1 MEQNFLY
8 NAMPVRVNTDE
19 LNNVWFA
26 AIDICNILGYVD
38 ARRAVE
44 KLDDDEKMLDG
55 VRVRSGQFRKTWTV
69 NEFGLYSL
77 ILTSTKPEAK
87 AFKRWVT
94 HEVLPAIRKAGIYS
108 TEEAKEYELATRQA
122 ADKLEALEEEKT
134 SLRGRMRSVNTE
146 IIATRMHLQQLLRSD
161 YRQLKL
167 RFPEE

>member
-8 NAMPVRVNTDE
+8 NTLPVRVNTDK
-19 LNNVWFA
+19 NNNIWFA
-26 AIDICNILGYVD
+26 AVDICNVLGLTD

-44 KLDDDEKMLDG
+44 KLDEDEKRLDG
-55 VRVRSGQFRKTWTV
+55 VRVHSGQLRKTWTV

-108 TEEAKEYELATRQA
+108 TEEARDYELATRQA
-122 ADKLEALEEEKT
+122 ADKLEALEEEKA
-134 SLRGRMRSVNTE
+134 SLRGRIKSVNAE
-146 IIATRMHLQQLLRSD
+146 IAATRMHLQQLLRSD

-167 RFPEE
+167 QFPKE